1 MNSTSGQRDGE
12 IIHDA
17 ERGKRS
23 RAGWIDA
30 DASRNPTTPSDQSSP
45 PDQDPTKG
53 RARDPELENA
63 EVGARSIGVDHSS
76 S

>member
-1 MNSTSGQRDGE
+1 MPEPRDGE

-53 RARDPELENA
+53 RARDPELENPNA
-63 EVGARSIGVDHSS
+63 GARSNGTSS
-76 S
+76 GSS